1 MIVSHE
7 TIMSAL
13 FARLVGSVVVSF
25 TGNTVAGQN
34 VISNLSSTANLFQ
47 GLPVFGPGIPFD
59 AVVTSID
66 TVNGAL
72 TLSDT
77 ATANQAGA
85 GFTTGFQT
93 TGRRVLLWS
102 KVAAQ
107 PALFL
112 RHTAT
117 EDIYQNIIT
126 SATTIH
132 AEVWIYSKAGLDLD
146 VAPDTALNYLV
157 DAVRNALL
165 PDNPVLRQCT
175 LGGLVNS
182 CRVEGRS
189 EYDPGDYDGQAKAIL
204 PIQILCP

>member
-1 MIVSHE
+1 MIVNHE
-7 TIMSAL
+7 AIMSAL
-13 FARLVGSVVVSF
+13 LARLVGAVVVSF
-25 TGNTVAGQN
+25 TGNTTAGSPT
-34 VISNLSSTANLFQ
+34 ISNLSSVANLFV
-47 GLPVFGPGIPFD
+47 GLPVFGPDVPFD
-59 AVVTSID
+59 ATIASI
-66 TVNGAL
+66 GANSV
-72 TLSDT
+72 TLSD
-77 ATANQAGA
+77 NVAGNHTGA
-85 GFTTGFQT
+85 SFSTGFQT

-117 EDIYQNIIT
+117 EDVYSNIIT

-132 AEVWIYSKAGLDLD
+132 AEVWIYSKAGKDAD

-157 DAVRNALL
+157 DAVRSALQ
-165 PDNPVLRQCT
+165 PDNPILRQCT

-189 EYDPGDYDGQAKAIL
+189 EYDPGDLDGQAKAII